1 MSLDAIRWAKTV
13 PVADPARRLV
23 LMTLADYADAE
34 WSAFVGQQRLAD
46 ECLVSKRT
54 IQRILAEFE
63 ERGLLSRDERRRPDG
78 YRTSDRTFLHPDGQA
93 QATPCHV
100 TPGTGSGDTGDDLRR
115 QPEQPQVTPGVHAEP
130 PVEPEVEPPVEKT
143 SSQSADVERLCDL
156 LADRVAAQ
164 QDGRRPPVTD
174 RWRKDMRL
182 LLERGPLH
190 QDTPETVAPVRVE
203 HTIAYVFEHM
213 AEPEGRSGFCW
224 AAQIRSPQAL
234 RDHWHQM
241 SDAAARAR
249 AARRG
254 PSARAID
261 RVTRDDV
268 GHPPTLFPAGAE
280 PAAVRVSVDAA
291 ARAAARAAIGGA
303 R

>member
-1 MSLDAIRWAKTV
+1 MSGQATGWVLRHGPKNRAQRAVLLTIADAANRDGEHAHPGLAAMIEGSLYSRSRVLAVIAELLADGWCEIEEEGGGRGRATV
-13 PVADPARRLV
+13 YRIPWVADGGPRNGPVAGPP
-23 LMTLADYADAE
+23 TE
-34 WSAFVGQQRLAD
+34 GN
-46 ECLVSKRT
+46 
-54 IQRILAEFE
+54 
-63 ERGLLSRDERRRPDG
+63 RP
-78 YRTSDRTFLHPDGQA
+78 
-93 QATPCHV
+93 
-100 TPGTGSGDTGDDLRR
+100 
-115 QPEQPQVTPGVHAEP
+115 
-130 PVEPEVEPPVEKT
+130 EPEPKRSNPERETVQSSGSLPLSTTVATENPNT
-143 SSQSADVERLCDL
+143 SASADVERLCDL